1 MTYDVIKIFKNF
13 CQLQTPTYYILLERK
28 FNSEQLFCLQFS
40 LKMKPIKVTSLFLWR
55 HQNQEIWRI
64 QSVSSKQTTQK
75 VFHAFALCYQD
86 TRKTLYY
93 WKLYIFLIV
102 QYIANILLGITKER
116 VLPFLH
122 SSVVVLKYQWQKLIF
137 QKFTN
142 AGNISHS
149 WQKMIN
155 LPTST
160 VY

>member
-1 MTYDVIKIFKNF
+1 MSVTNPHILYTVRTEIQFWTTFLLTIFAENEANKSYVTFSVKSSKSRNLTDSVSKLKTYD
-13 CQLQTPTYYILLERK
+13 
-28 FNSEQLFCLQFS
+28 
-40 LKMKPIKVTSLFLWR
+40 
-55 HQNQEIWRI
+55 
-64 QSVSSKQTTQK
+64 SKHISCICI
-75 VFHAFALCYQD
+75 VL
-86 TRKTLYY
+86 
-93 WKLYIFLIV
+93 LYIFLIV

-122 SSVVVLKYQWQKLIF
+122 SSVVVLKHQWQKLIF